1 MGLKCC
7 SQNLRTCYNTLYFLS
22 ILFTYIH
29 TYRQER
35 KTNMYIRTMSHNL
48 YPSLASSGGVARLNL
63 QKKKLKKNFNP
74 LKFIDKLIHKAKL
87 NAQILYNLGGIRR
100 LPVFFEGYVTI
111 HVLYERG
118 LECGLNCD
126 M

>member
-1 MGLKCC
+1 
-7 SQNLRTCYNTLYFLS
+7 
-22 ILFTYIH
+22 
-29 TYRQER
+29 
-35 KTNMYIRTMSHNL
+35 MSHNL
-48 YPSLASSGGVARLNL
+48 YPSLASSGGVARLKL
-63 QKKKLKKNFNP
+63 QKKKLKKKTSSLSPLPPPP

-87 NAQILYNLGGIRR
+87 NAQILYNFGGIRR

-111 HVLYERG
+111 HVLYERA